1 MENLQNTSH
10 SSCPTAHP
18 TDGKELTPERTHRVA
33 AAQIAFI
40 RLLAKLLAAEFLG
53 QVKVEK

>member
-18 TDGKELTPERTHRVA
+18 TDGKELTPEPTRRIAT
-33 AAQIAFI
+33 AQVELI
-40 RLLAKLLAAEFLG
+40 RLLAKAVAAEFLE
-53 QVKVEK
+53 QTKQEK